1 MLLLNVCFYFRV
13 ISTGRKKNVDTDS
26 LTCQKICFFLASSM
40 SVCVYT
46 YLQKLSFFSV
56 CSLRRGIN
64 QETQHFDFTPKNLD
78 TSIYFSFSQRPCLK
92 FQIENVSI
100 FSSCQ
105 RKLKRQI
112 IHACT
117 QKSRASEGIER
128 VLRVTHHQIVFPHFF
143 FLLFYFSFRWKRKK
157 KKYHKHFRFFF
168 FCGPVRVTCAC
179 HLSGFPWPLDEP

>member
-143 FLLFYFSFRWKRKK
+143 FFVVLLFFSMEEKEKK
-157 KKYHKHFRFFF
+157 ISQTFSFFF
-168 FCGPVRVTCAC
+168 FLWACTGDLRLSPVRI
-179 HLSGFPWPLDEP
+179 PLAIG

>member
-92 FQIENVSI
+92 FRIENVSI

-117 QKSRASEGIER
+117 EKSRASEGIER
-128 VLRVTHHQIVFPHFF
+128 VLRVTHHQIVFSTSFF
-143 FLLFYFSFRWKRKK
+143 FVLLFFSMEEKEKK
-157 KKYHKHFRFFF
+157 NITNIFVFFF